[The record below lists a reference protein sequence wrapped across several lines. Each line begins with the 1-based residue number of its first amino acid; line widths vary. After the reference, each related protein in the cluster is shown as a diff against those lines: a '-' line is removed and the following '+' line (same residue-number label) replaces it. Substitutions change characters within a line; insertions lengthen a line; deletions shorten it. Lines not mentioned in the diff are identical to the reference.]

1 MLMFGSTRPL
11 SLGRSRD
18 GDRLSRNDAFH
29 VLSNRRRRYALHY
42 LHQHDDAV
50 ELRDLAEQVAA
61 WENGTTPAE
70 LDSSERKSVYIS
82 LHQSHLPKM
91 DEVGVVEYD
100 KDGNTVALTESAS
113 QLAVHL
119 EVVTEDHL
127 PWSEVYLGL
136 AAVGV
141 ALVAALWVD
150 TYPFTLLPDL
160 AWATGIVVAFA
171 VAAAAHTYAT
181 HGVTIGGDGPPAELV
196 DDADESDAA

>member
-1 MLMFGSTRPL
+1 MFGLTRPL
-11 SLGRSRD
+11 AVGRPAD

-42 LHQHDDAV
+42 LHQQDGSV

-61 WENGTTPAE
+61 WENGTTP
-70 LDSSERKSVYIS
+70 DGVGSGERKSVYIS

-100 KDGNTVALTESAS
+100 KDRNTVALTDSAE

-119 EVVTEDHL
+119 EVVPEGHL

-136 AAVGV
+136 AAVGA
-141 ALVAALWVD
+141 ALVAAVWVD
-150 TYPFTLLPDL
+150 AYPFSLLPGL
-160 AWATGIVVAFA
+160 AWASVVVAVFA
-171 VAAAAHTYAT
+171 VAAVVHSY
-181 HGVTIGGDGPPAELV
+181 HDRGFVVGSDGPPAEV
-196 DDADESDAA
+196 ADELDE